1 MSKKNNHR
9 TLLPWAV
16 IEAAIEG
23 DPLAVGAVLRHYE
36 GYISKLSMR
45 HLFDED
51 GNSYYCVD
59 EELRRRLEVKLISA
73 VLSFP
78 AA

>member
-1 MSKKNNHR
+1 MNKKTNHR
-9 TLLPWAV
+9 PLLPWAV
-16 IEAAIEG
+16 IEAATEG
-23 DPLAVGAVLRHYE
+23 DPLAVGVVLRHYE

-51 GNSYYCVD
+51 GNSYLCVD

-73 VLSFP
+73 IMSFP